1 MTLQPSSFLLI
12 SGVLVL
18 CFSAHAQDPGAATK
32 PASKPVA
39 PAKAP
44 ASQPASMPA
53 KDAPKAADPVPTD
66 KVAEKLGADMVS
78 AIAQSERIE
87 LVEVERTKGE
97 GTNTILGHPIK
108 GKAIPLNADAAKALR
123 SYLLNA
129 DNYVF
134 GARARCRLRPSHGII
149 FRRGDAQHGVLVNP
163 GKCPKWAFPG
173 KSKRKII
180 DIRKPAAAVLAALFS
195 KIQGAPSP

>member
-1 MTLQPSSFLLI
+1 
-12 SGVLVL
+12 
-18 CFSAHAQDPGAATK
+18 
-32 PASKPVA
+32 
-39 PAKAP
+39 
-44 ASQPASMPA
+44 MPA

-66 KVAEKLGADMVS
+66 KVAQQLGADMVS
-78 AIAQSERIE
+78 AITQSERIE

-149 FRRGDAQHGVLVNP
+149 FRRGDAQQGVLVNP

-180 DIRKPAAAVLAALFS
+180 DIRKPAAAALAALFS
-195 KIQGAPSP
+195 KIQGTPSP